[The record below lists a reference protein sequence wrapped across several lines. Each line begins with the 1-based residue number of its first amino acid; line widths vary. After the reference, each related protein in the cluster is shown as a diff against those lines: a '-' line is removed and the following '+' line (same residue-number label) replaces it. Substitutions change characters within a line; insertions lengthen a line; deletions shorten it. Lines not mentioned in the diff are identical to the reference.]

1 MNAPA
6 AAPHAPS
13 WYAATA
19 GPGPLAPP
27 LDGSTH
33 ADVCIIGG
41 GYTGLS
47 AALHLARSGAS
58 VRLTEANAIGWG
70 ASGRNGG
77 QAHIGMRR
85 EQPWLERVVGQD
97 AARALWRIGQDARD
111 HLQWLMNDQGVA
123 CGYAPGLAHLDH
135 KPGFVD
141 ESHRLAEHLREH
153 YGYDLVAPLNRDQAR
168 TLVASDDYHGG
179 MMDRGGGHLHA
190 LDLALGIGRAAER
203 AGALLHAATRV
214 TRIGRRQGGFDVQT
228 DRGVISADRVILAAN
243 GYLQGLV
250 PRVEARVMPINNYI
264 AVTAPLGEAG
274 ARALIAENVAVSDSR
289 FVVYYFR
296 TTPDHRLLFGGGES
310 YGYTMPHDI
319 AGFVRRH
326 IMRIFPQMRD
336 VAIDHAWGGTL
347 AITPRRM
354 PYVREIEPGLFNL
367 SGYSGMGVVLAP
379 WFGKLA
385 ADAIAGRREDFD
397 RLTALPVPRFPGG
410 RWLRWPT
417 LVAAMGFLA
426 LRDRL

>member
-1 MNAPA
+1 MTAPA
-6 AAPHAPS
+6 AHAPS

-19 GPGPLAPP
+19 GAGPAAPP
-27 LDGSTH
+27 LDGSAR
-33 ADVCIIGG
+33 ADVCIVGG

-47 AALHLARSGAS
+47 AALHLARAGAS
-58 VRLTEANAIGWG
+58 VRLIEANAIGWG

-85 EQPWLERVVGQD
+85 EQPWLERVMGDD
-97 AARALWRIGQDARD
+97 AARALWRIGQEARA
-111 HLQWLMNDQGVA
+111 HLDWLMTDQGA
-123 CGYAPGLAHLDH
+123 ECGFAPGLAHLDH
-135 KPGFVD
+135 KPGFVA
-141 ESHRLAEHLREH
+141 ESHRLAEHLRTR
-153 YGYDLVAPLNRDQAR
+153 YGYDLAEPLTRDQAR
-168 TLVASDDYHGG
+168 ALVASDDYHGG

-203 AGALLHAATRV
+203 TGALLHAGTRV
-214 TRIGRRQGGFDVQT
+214 TAIGRRPGGFDVTT
-228 DRGVISADRVILAAN
+228 DRGTIAADRVILAAN
-243 GYLQGLV
+243 GYLQGLE

-264 AVTAPLGEAG
+264 AVTTPLGEAG
-274 ARALIAENVAVSDSR
+274 ARALIARNVAISDSR

-310 YGYTMPHDI
+310 YSYTMPADI
-319 AGFVRRH
+319 ASVVRRH
-326 IMRIFPQMRD
+326 MTRIFPQMRD

-354 PYVREIEPGLFNL
+354 PYVREIEPGLFNM

-385 ADAIAGRREDFD
+385 ADAIAGKREDFD
-397 RLTALPVPRFPGG
+397 RLASFPVPRFPGG

-417 LVAAMGFLA
+417 LVAAMAFLA